1 MTHGPCHGKQTNLIL
16 WGLRVWD
23 YETGHKA
30 AREEPGKLRYFPNE
44 IIVKFK
50 KAARVVLSTL
60 EV

>member
-1 MTHGPCHGKQTNLIL
+1 MASAEGIADSGIDALV
-16 WGLRVWD
+16 RD

-50 KAARVVLSTL
+50 KAARVILTTW